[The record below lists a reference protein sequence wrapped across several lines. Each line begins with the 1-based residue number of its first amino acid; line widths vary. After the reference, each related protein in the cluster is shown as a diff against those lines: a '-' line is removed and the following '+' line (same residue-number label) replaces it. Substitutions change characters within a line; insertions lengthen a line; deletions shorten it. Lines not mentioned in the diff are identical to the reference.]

1 MCSFQSSVR
10 MVSSEYFSIIVV
22 LAVYLQRY
30 KYCLHL
36 LNGNPFVHKICR
48 LIPKTDL
55 TLNGKEDCLYLT
67 DDCCIFEYKGSVMIS
82 EENNHNEVN
91 DNLGQYGK
99 PVSFEEDR
107 KRNFTQNNYFT
118 MAVNRPG
125 PVSAAD
131 CRKNQYVAGLG
142 RPHILKKNQR

>member
-1 MCSFQSSVR
+1 
-10 MVSSEYFSIIVV
+10 
-22 LAVYLQRY
+22 
-30 KYCLHL
+30 
-36 LNGNPFVHKICR
+36 
-48 LIPKTDL
+48 
-55 TLNGKEDCLYLT
+55 
-67 DDCCIFEYKGSVMIS
+67 MIS

-118 MAVNRPG
+118 MAVYRPG

-142 RPHILKKNQR
+142 RP